1 MIDKVQTAKDG
12 GLVVALLVGLF
23 NSYVTNQNGKDEILE
38 AETSARLETNVMNS
52 LNNQADEDVNLQAGS
67 NKVETDL
74 DDLEEKFNE
83 FVLRYY
89 RTSGGDPFYQW
100 DN

>member
-52 LNNQADEDVNLQAGS
+52 LNNQANEDVNLQGGINRLEEDFS
-67 NKVETDL
+67 
-74 DDLEEKFNE
+74 DLEKDFNT
-83 FVLRYY
+83 FVTEYWKNRSL
-89 RTSGGDPFYQW
+89 Q
-100 DN
+100 